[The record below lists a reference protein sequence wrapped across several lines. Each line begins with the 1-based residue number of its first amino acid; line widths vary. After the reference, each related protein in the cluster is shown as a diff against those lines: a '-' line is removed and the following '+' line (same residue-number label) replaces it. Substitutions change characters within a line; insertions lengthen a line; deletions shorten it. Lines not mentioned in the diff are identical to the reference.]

1 MKTIQR
7 LLFISN
13 AVISSLIPRRMQCS
27 SSLLSGIY
35 KYSSSHLSTAFINL
49 QSSSS
54 KPASFWFP
62 ILHAQCSLGARH
74 LALLAGDPAGGG
86 LDGDGE
92 GLEGALGAVVVVEAA
107 EAVDVD
113 GDAGGLGKAVDAVGD
128 HLAAQVANLFALE
141 AELDDGEGPVR
152 QVDHGARQRL
162 VQGRV
167 GRSEARQARGR
178 AQGLAKG
185 VS

>member
-1 MKTIQR
+1 
-7 LLFISN
+7 
-13 AVISSLIPRRMQCS
+13 
-27 SSLLSGIY
+27 
-35 KYSSSHLSTAFINL
+35 
-49 QSSSS
+49 
-54 KPASFWFP
+54 
-62 ILHAQCSLGARH
+62 
-74 LALLAGDPAGGG
+74 
-86 LDGDGE
+86 
-92 GLEGALGAVVVVEAA
+92 VVVVEAA

-185 VS
+185 VSEGDTDVFGCVVVVDC